1 MSSAASQSQ
10 KPALQGVKNKQRKAA
25 KVVKHDPGSFQSSL
39 LTSIIEEGDS
49 IIGDFDKY
57 LKIIEDQSNK
67 LDFKRYSETLCEL
80 LVIGGQL
87 VPGGIL
93 TEDGLNPM
101 CLFET
106 DEKPETVRK
115 HVEVFEKLKRRYKYL
130 ERAME
135 NSLPHIL
142 QHINSWTELQNLKL
156 ETYIGIACAAQ
167 EIPLSILSCL
177 NKDYLVKEG
186 ASLRFITQVF
196 KVYLQEQSI
205 EHFTHNLKKS
215 KLDGNLLLFFPQNKR
230 TDDYL
235 SRHFIAEDL
244 QQIVDIYKNKKL
256 EDTKK
261 LIIKT
266 LETMYEDEEKPQ
278 EIVSYLKNEMVANK
292 EWNESD
298 ITKCIWDAIDF
309 GNKPDQMESQI
320 KRQLEFWSPILEV
333 FTTSPKTEINLL
345 CKVQKACYEDV
356 KLMKYFRHAIYC
368 LYQGDVLSEAAIL
381 YWSEKA
387 MLPQGKNVFAK
398 QMAPFIDWLKNA
410 EDEDDSDEE

>member
-1 MSSAASQSQ
+1 MSSASSQSQ
-10 KPALQGVKNKQRKAA
+10 RPALQGVKNKQRKAA
-25 KVVKHDPGSFQSSL
+25 KVVKHDPGSFQNSL
-39 LTSIIEEGDS
+39 LSPIIEAGDS

-57 LKIIEDQSNK
+57 LKIIEEQSNN
-67 LDFKRYSETLCEL
+67 LDYKRYSETLCEI

-87 VPGGIL
+87 VPGGVL

-115 HVEVFEKLKRRYKYL
+115 HVEVFEKLKRRFKYL

-142 QHINSWTELQNLKL
+142 QHINNWTELQNLKL
-156 ETYIGIACAAQ
+156 ETFIGIACAAQ
-167 EIPLSILSCL
+167 ELPLSILSCL
-177 NKDYLVKEG
+177 NMDYLVKEG

-205 EHFTHNLKKS
+205 EHFTHNLRKS

-230 TDDYL
+230 SDEYL
-235 SRHFIAEDL
+235 SRHFIAEGL
-244 QQIVDIYKNKKL
+244 QQIVDIHKNKKL

-261 LIIKT
+261 LTIKT

-278 EIVSYLKNEMVANK
+278 DIVAYLKNQMVANK
-292 EWNESD
+292 EWSESD
-298 ITKCIWDAIDF
+298 VVKCVWDAIDF

-333 FTTSPKTEINLL
+333 FTTQPKTEINLL
-345 CKVQKACYEDV
+345 CKVQKTCYEDV
-356 KLMKYFRHAIYC
+356 KLMKYFRHTITVYTKVMF
-368 LYQGDVLSEAAIL
+368 YQKLLFYTGLKRLCYHKERMYL
-381 YWSEKA
+381 LNK
-387 MLPQGKNVFAK
+387 
-398 QMAPFIDWLKNA
+398 WLHLLNG
-410 EDEDDSDEE
+410 

>member
-1 MSSAASQSQ
+1 MSSAVSQSQ

-25 KVVKHDPGSFQSSL
+25 KVVKHDPGSFQNSL
-39 LTSIIEEGDS
+39 LSPIIEAGDS

-57 LKIIEDQSNK
+57 LKIIEEQSNN

-80 LVIGGQL
+80 LIIGGQL

-106 DEKPETVRK
+106 DEKLETVRK
-115 HVEVFEKLKRRYKYL
+115 HVEVFEKLKRRLKYL

-142 QHINSWTELQNLKL
+142 QHINNWTELQNLKL
-156 ETYIGIACAAQ
+156 ETYIGISCACQ
-167 EIPLSILSCL
+167 SLPLSILSCL

-196 KVYLQEQSI
+196 KVYLQEQNI
-205 EHFTHNLKKS
+205 EHFTNNLKKS

-230 TDDYL
+230 SDEYL
-235 SRHFIAEDL
+235 SRHFIAEGL
-244 QQIVDIYKNKKL
+244 QQIVDIHKNKIL
-256 EDTKK
+256 EDSRK
-261 LIIKT
+261 LTIKT

-278 EIVSYLKNEMVANK
+278 EIVGYLKNQMVANK
-292 EWNESD
+292 GWTESD
-298 ITKCIWDAIDF
+298 VVKCIWDAIDF
-309 GNKPDQMESQI
+309 GNKTDQMESQI
-320 KRQLEFWSPILEV
+320 KRQLEYWSPILEV

-345 CKVQKACYEDV
+345 CKVQKTCYEDV
-356 KLMKYFRHAIYC
+356 KLMKFFRHTIYC

-387 MLPQGKNVFAK
+387 MLPQGKSVFTK
-398 QMAPFIDWLKNA
+398 QMAPFIEWLKTA
-410 EDEDDSDEE
+410 DEDDSDEE

>member
-25 KVVKHDPGSFQSSL
+25 KVVKHDPGSFQNSL
-39 LTSIIEEGDS
+39 LSPIIEEGDS

-57 LKIIEDQSNK
+57 LRIIEEQANN
-67 LDFKRYSETLCEL
+67 LDYKRYSETLCEL

-115 HVEVFEKLKRRYKYL
+115 HVEVFEKLKRRFKYL

-142 QHINSWTELQNLKL
+142 QHINNWTELQNTKL
-156 ETYIGIACAAQ
+156 ETFIGIACAAQ

-205 EHFTHNLKKS
+205 EHFTNNLKKS

-230 TDDYL
+230 SDEYL
-235 SRHFIAEDL
+235 SRHFIAEGL
-244 QQIVDIYKNKKL
+244 QQIVDIHKNKIL
-256 EDTKK
+256 EDAKK
-261 LIIKT
+261 MTINT
-266 LETMYEDEEKPQ
+266 LKTMYEDEEKPQ
-278 EIVSYLKNEMVANK
+278 EIVAYLKNQMVNNK
-292 EWNESD
+292 GWTEVD
-298 ITKCIWDAIDF
+298 VVKCVWDAIDF
-309 GNKPDQMESQI
+309 GNKPDQMEAQI
-320 KRQLEFWSPILEV
+320 KRQLEFWCPILEV
-333 FTTSPKTEINLL
+333 FTTSPKTEIKLL
-345 CKVQKACYEDV
+345 CKVQKTCYEDV
-356 KLMKYFRHAIYC
+356 KLMKFFRHTIYC

-381 YWSEKA
+381 YWSDKA

-398 QMAPFIDWLKNA
+398 QMAPFIEWLKTA

>member
-1 MSSAASQSQ
+1 MGNI
-10 KPALQGVKNKQRKAA
+10 K
-25 KVVKHDPGSFQSSL
+25 
-39 LTSIIEEGDS
+39 
-49 IIGDFDKY
+49 
-57 LKIIEDQSNK
+57 
-67 LDFKRYSETLCEL
+67 
-80 LVIGGQL
+80 

-106 DEKPETVRK
+106 DEKIETVRK
-115 HVEVFEKLKRRYKYL
+115 HVEVFEKLKRRFKYL

-142 QHINSWTELQNLKL
+142 QHINNWTELQNLKL

-205 EHFTHNLKKS
+205 EHFTNNLKKS

-230 TDDYL
+230 SDEYL
-235 SRHFIAEDL
+235 SRHFIAEGL
-244 QQIVDIYKNKKL
+244 QQIVDIHKNKKL
-256 EDTKK
+256 EDTRK
-261 LIIKT
+261 LTIKT

-278 EIVSYLKNEMVANK
+278 EIVAYLKNQMVANK
-292 EWNESD
+292 EWSESD
-298 ITKCIWDAIDF
+298 VVKCVWDAIDF
-309 GNKPDQMESQI
+309 GNKPDQMEAQI

-356 KLMKYFRHAIYC
+356 KLMKYFRHTIYC

-398 QMAPFIDWLKNA
+398 QMAPFIEWLKTA
-410 EDEDDSDEE
+410 EDEDDSEEE